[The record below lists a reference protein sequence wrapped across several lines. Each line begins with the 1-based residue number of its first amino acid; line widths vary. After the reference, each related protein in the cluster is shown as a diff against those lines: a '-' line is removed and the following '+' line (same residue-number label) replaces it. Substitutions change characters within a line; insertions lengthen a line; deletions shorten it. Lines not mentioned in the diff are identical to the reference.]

1 MKLIVTFLNNAGA
14 RFSIAILWS
23 ALLTLFLLQPEAD
36 PVIDLGLP
44 QGENTLVRELFF
56 SAMHLVAFGIT
67 CFWWFWA
74 LHNNLKLRAS
84 LLVACLLAIVL
95 GGVTELLQS
104 FTLDRHASW
113 LDLAANIAGTLIA
126 ARLIWRRFS

>member
-1 MKLIVTFLNNAGA
+1 MKRLSAILDISALRWG
-14 RFSIAILWS
+14 IAISWS

-36 PVIDLGLP
+36 PVINLGLP
-44 QGENTLVRELFF
+44 QGDSTLAREVFF
-56 SAMHLVAFGIT
+56 SALHLIAFGIT

-74 LHNNLKLRAS
+74 LHHNFSVRMS
-84 LLVACLLAIVL
+84 LAVACLLAILL
-95 GGVTELLQS
+95 GGATEILQS

-113 LDLAANIAGTLIA
+113 LDLIANISGTMLA